1 MKLKCILS
9 ILIVS
14 AFSIKGETPAYL
26 NADLPIEERVEDA
39 LSRMTL
45 KEKIGVIHAQSK
57 FCSPGVKRLGIPEI
71 WTTDGPHG
79 IRPEV
84 LWDEW
89 EQACWSNDSC
99 VAFPALTCLAA
110 TWNPEMSE
118 LYGKS
123 IGEEARYRKKS
134 VILGPGVNIYRTPL
148 NGRNFEYMGEDP
160 YLAGEMVV
168 PYVKGVQSNGVA
180 ACVKHFA
187 LNNQEYNRHTT
198 NVIVDDR
205 TLYEIYLPAF
215 KKAVIEGGAWA
226 IMGAYNYYKNQH
238 LCHNQYMLND
248 ILKGEWG
255 FDGVVISDWGG
266 THNTME
272 AITNGLDMEF
282 GSWTNGLSNG
292 RSNAYDSYYLADPY
306 LSLIKDG
313 KVTTQELDDK
323 VRRVLRLILR
333 TEMNPKRPFGS
344 LCSEEHYNA
353 ARKIGDE
360 GIVLLQNNRKILP
373 LNLTSTKRILVVG
386 ENAIKMMTVGG
397 GSSSLKAQREVSPL
411 EGIRNCVG
419 NNCEIVY
426 ARGYVG
432 DISGE
437 YNGVVTGQNL
447 SDDRSASELIAEAVN
462 EAKKS
467 DYVIFIGGLN
477 KSKNQDCED
486 SDRAGLELPYQQD
499 EVIEALADANKNLI
513 VVNISGNAV
522 AMPWVKKVPAIVQAW
537 FIGSEAGNSIA
548 DVIFGKVNP
557 SGKLPFTFP
566 VALEHVAAHAIGEYP
581 GIKRNDEDIWDEH
594 YNEGILVGYRWHDT
608 KKIPPLFAFGHG
620 LSYTTFELGKVKADK
635 EAITGEDKVTF
646 TVPVTN
652 TGKLEGAE
660 VIQLYLSDPK
670 CSVKRPVKELKG
682 FSKVFLQPGETK
694 NVSFEIGKDDLSYFD
709 AGNHKW
715 TVEPGEFKVH
725 IGAASDDIRSSTTFK
740 YN

>member
-397 GSSSLKAQREVSPL
+397 GSSSLKVQREVSPL

-635 EAITGEDKVTF
+635 EAITGEGKVTF

>member
-1 MKLKCILS
+1 
-9 ILIVS
+9 
-14 AFSIKGETPAYL
+14 
-26 NADLPIEERVEDA
+26 
-39 LSRMTL
+39 MTL
-45 KEKIGVIHAQSK
+45 LK
-57 FCSPGVKRLGIPEI
+57 
-71 WTTDGPHG
+71 
-79 IRPEV
+79 
-84 LWDEW
+84 
-89 EQACWSNDSC
+89 
-99 VAFPALTCLAA
+99 
-110 TWNPEMSE
+110 
-118 LYGKS
+118 
-123 IGEEARYRKKS
+123 
-134 VILGPGVNIYRTPL
+134 VN
-148 NGRNFEYMGEDP
+148 
-160 YLAGEMVV
+160 
-168 PYVKGVQSNGVA
+168 
-180 ACVKHFA
+180 
-187 LNNQEYNRHTT
+187 
-198 NVIVDDR
+198 
-205 TLYEIYLPAF
+205 
-215 KKAVIEGGAWA
+215 
-226 IMGAYNYYKNQH
+226 
-238 LCHNQYMLND
+238 
-248 ILKGEWG
+248 
-255 FDGVVISDWGG
+255 GVVISDWGG

-397 GSSSLKAQREVSPL
+397 GSSSLKVQREVSPL